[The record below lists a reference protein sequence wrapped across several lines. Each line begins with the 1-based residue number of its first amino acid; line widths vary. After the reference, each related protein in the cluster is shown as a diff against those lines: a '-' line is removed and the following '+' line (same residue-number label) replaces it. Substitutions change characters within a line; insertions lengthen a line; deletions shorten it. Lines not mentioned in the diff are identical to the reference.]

1 MRRLRNQSPRRG
13 FRDRSPSSLG
23 CSPFPAAALILAG
36 GKSERMGRDKSMLLV
51 DGRPMI
57 EQICTQLRPHFERLL
72 ISANDSRKY
81 AFLNIDTV
89 PDKIPGQ
96 GSLMGIASAL
106 AASEHDLNLV
116 VACDIPRVDMA
127 VVRRLML
134 DVEGHDGAVPQSEA
148 GHIEPLFAV
157 YRKRMLGALDAT
169 LRAGK
174 RKIKDALDQCDIKYV
189 ALTGG
194 ESLRNLNTPE
204 DYASFVAQRRAKEKH
219 GYE

>member
-1 MRRLRNQSPRRG
+1 MHTSRNQSSRRG
-13 FRDRSPSSLG
+13 FSGRLPSSLG
-23 CSPFPAAALILAG
+23 CNPFPAAALILAG

-72 ISANDSRKY
+72 ISANDPRKY
-81 AFLNIDTV
+81 AFLNIETV
-89 PDKIPGQ
+89 PDKIPGE

-106 AASEHDLNLV
+106 GASEHDLNLV
-116 VACDIPRVDMA
+116 VACDIPHVDMA
-127 VVRRLML
+127 VVERLML
-134 DVEGHDGAVPQSEA
+134 EAKGHDGAVPLSGA

-157 YRKRMLGALDAT
+157 YRKRMLGALNAT

-174 RKIKDALDQCDIKYV
+174 RKISDALDQCNIKYV
-189 ALTGG
+189 ALAGG

-204 DYASFVAQRRAKEKH
+204 EYANFVAQRREN
-219 GYE
+219 E